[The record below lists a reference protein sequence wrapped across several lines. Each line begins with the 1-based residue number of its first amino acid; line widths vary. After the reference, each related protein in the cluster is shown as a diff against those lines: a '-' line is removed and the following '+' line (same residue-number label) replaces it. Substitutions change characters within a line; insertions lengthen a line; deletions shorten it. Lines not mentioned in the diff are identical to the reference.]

1 MNGFSRPRIR
11 ASDMTVP
18 STPGDNIDAHIL
30 IVDDEPML
38 RETYAHVLG
47 KAGYQVSQAANGDD
61 AIACLAASS
70 FDAVISDITMPGL
83 NGIEML
89 RAVRERDLDV
99 PVIMNTGDPS
109 VETAAKAME
118 FGALRYLVK
127 PVPHRVL
134 VDTVHEAV
142 KLGRLSRLKR
152 ETATYLGMVDR
163 QPGDRAGLEVS
174 LERALKTLIMAY
186 QPIVEPAIRRITGFE
201 ALVRTN
207 EQALPTPTALF
218 GAAERLGRVR
228 ELGRAIRQCVSL
240 TLPDVPAGID
250 VFINLHP
257 SDLQDEQLY
266 AIDSPLAA
274 FAHRIVLEVT
284 ERAPLEDGG
293 GVAEKVQRL
302 KQIGYRIAIDDL
314 GSGYAGLNYFTL
326 LTPDVVKLDIALVRN
341 IAAEPV
347 KQKLLGSMTRLCQDL
362 NIAVIAEGV
371 ETADERDT
379 VSGLGCPLMQGFW
392 FARPGPPFPGIRW

>member
-1 MNGFSRPRIR
+1 MSSEGSQDRLTAGNDS
-11 ASDMTVP
+11 
-18 STPGDNIDAHIL
+18 AHIL
-30 IVDDEPML
+30 IVDDEPMV
-38 RETYAHVLG
+38 RETYAQVLG
-47 KAGYQVSQAANGDD
+47 RAGYRISEAANGHE
-61 AIACLAASS
+61 AVAALAAGS

-83 NGIEML
+83 NGIDML

-99 PVIMNTGDPS
+99 PVIMSTGDPS

-118 FGALRYLVK
+118 YGALRYLVK
-127 PVPHRVL
+127 PIGLRVL
-134 VDTVHEAV
+134 VDTVQEAV

-174 LERALKTLIMAY
+174 LNRAFKTLVMAY
-186 QPIVEPAIRRITGFE
+186 QPIVEPAHRRIVGFE
-201 ALVRTN
+201 ALVRTD
-207 EQALPTPTALF
+207 EPALPTPAALF
-218 GAAERLGRVR
+218 GAAERLGRLR
-228 ELGRAIRQCVSL
+228 ELGRAIRRSVAY

-250 VFINLHP
+250 IFINVHP

-266 AIDSPLAA
+266 AKDTPLAA
-274 FAHRIVLEVT
+274 LARRIVLEVT
-284 ERAPLEDGG
+284 ERAPLEDGA
-293 GVAEKVQRL
+293 GVAERIRRL
-302 KQIGYRIAIDDL
+302 KKIGYRIAIDDL

-341 IAAEPV
+341 IPAEPV

-362 NIAVIAEGV
+362 NIAVVAEGV

-379 VSGLGCPLMQGFW
+379 VGRLGCPLMQGYW
-392 FARPGPPFPGIRW
+392 FAPPGPPFPGVRW

>member
-1 MNGFSRPRIR
+1 MSATHSGNGP
-11 ASDMTVP
+11 A
-18 STPGDNIDAHIL
+18 GLDAHIL

-38 RETYAHVLG
+38 RETYARLLG
-47 KAGYQVSQAANGDD
+47 KAGYRVSVAANGHE
-61 AIACLAASS
+61 AIAALAAGS
-70 FDAVISDITMPGL
+70 FDAVLSDITMPGL

-127 PVPHRVL
+127 PVPHRQL
-134 VDTVHEAV
+134 VDTVDEAV

-152 ETATYLGMVDR
+152 ETATYLGMIDR
-163 QPGDRAGLEVS
+163 QPSDRAGLEVS
-174 LERALKTLIMAY
+174 LDRALETLTMAY
-186 QPIVEPAIRRITGFE
+186 QPIVEPAHRRINGFE
-201 ALVRTN
+201 ALVRTS
-207 EQALPTPTALF
+207 EPALPTAAALF
-218 GAAERLGRVR
+218 AAAEQLGRVR
-228 ELGRAIRQCVSL
+228 ELGRAIRGSVTL

-250 VFINLHP
+250 VFLNLHP

-266 AIDSPLAA
+266 LADSALAL

-284 ERAPLEDGG
+284 ERAPLEDGA
-293 GVAEKVQRL
+293 GVTERVRRL

-326 LTPDVVKLDIALVRN
+326 LAPDVVKLDIALVRN
-341 IAAEPV
+341 IAEEPV

-371 ETADERDT
+371 ETAAERDA
-379 VSGLGCPLMQGFW
+379 VSSLGCPLMQGYW
-392 FARPGPPFPGIRW
+392 FARPGPPFPDVRW